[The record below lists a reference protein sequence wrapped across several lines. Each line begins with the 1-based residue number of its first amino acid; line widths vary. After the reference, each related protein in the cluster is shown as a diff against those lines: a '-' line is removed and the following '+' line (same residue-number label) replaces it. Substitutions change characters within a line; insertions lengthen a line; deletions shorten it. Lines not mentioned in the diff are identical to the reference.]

1 MDIQT
6 AGNFLGASLLFGV
19 GIAFIGVVIVFLNN
33 IISKYWKPLH
43 WFKFMNFVDEKQY
56 PKMEIKEPV
65 LGEPSTEKK
74 TKN

>member
-6 AGNFLGASLLFGV
+6 AGNFLGASLLIGL

-33 IISKYWKPLH
+33 IIFKYWKPLN
-43 WFKFMNFVDEKQY
+43 WFKFMNFVDEKHY
-56 PKMEIKEPV
+56 PKMEIKEPI

>member
-6 AGNFLGASLLFGV
+6 AGNFLGASLLIGL

-33 IISKYWKPLH
+33 IIFKYWKPLH
-43 WFKFMNFVDEKQY
+43 WFKFMNFTDEKQY
-56 PKMEIKEPV
+56 PKMEIKEPT
-65 LGEPSTEKK
+65 LGEPSVDKK

>member
-6 AGNFLGASLLFGV
+6 AGNFLGASLLIGL

-33 IISKYWKPLH
+33 IIFNYWKPLN
-43 WFKFMNFVDEKQY
+43 WFKFMYFVDEKQY
-56 PKMEIKEPV
+56 TKIEVKEPT
-65 LGEPSTEKK
+65 LDDISKEKK

>member
-33 IISKYWKPLH
+33 IISKYWKPLN

-56 PKMEIKEPV
+56 PRMEVKEPT
-65 LGEPSTEKK
+65 LGDPPVDKK
-74 TKN
+74 LKN